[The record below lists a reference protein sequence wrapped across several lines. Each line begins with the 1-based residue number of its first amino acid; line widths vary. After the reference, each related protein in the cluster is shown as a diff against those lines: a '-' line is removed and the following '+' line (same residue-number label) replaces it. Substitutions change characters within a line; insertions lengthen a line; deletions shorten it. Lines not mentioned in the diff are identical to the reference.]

1 MPLYKYKA
9 MSQSGKIRNGT
20 LDAVNETDLEQ
31 RLSKMSLDLIRS
43 DITEEKRA
51 SIGQRKVEKSDLI
64 NFCFH
69 MEQLTRAGVP
79 MLDGLADLRDSLDHP
94 RFREIIANIIDEIE
108 GGKNLSEALS
118 AHPTIFD
125 NLFVNLIR
133 AGEASG
139 ELASIFESLADTIK
153 WQDELNKS
161 TRKLLASPIFVGS
174 AVIGVTIFLM
184 VYLVPQL
191 VGFITNMGQELPI
204 HTRALIATSNF
215 MVAYWYICIGIPIF
229 TYFGIVT
236 MVRVSPKAR
245 YLFDGYKLRVW
256 RVGPVLQKILLSRFA
271 NFFAM
276 MYAAGIP
283 ILRCLEIAEGIIDN
297 EVIRSALRQ
306 AREDIAEG
314 EPLSASFQN
323 TGLFPPLVVRML
335 KVGETTGGLD
345 KALLNVSYFYDRD
358 IRDSIDKV
366 QSMIQPV
373 MTGVLG
379 LLLGWVMMSVLGPVY
394 DTISNIQ
401 V

>member
-9 MSQSGKIRNGT
+9 MSKSGKVRSGT

-79 MLDGLADLRDSLDHP
+79 MLEGLADLRDSLDHP

-118 AHPTIFD
+118 GHPTIFD
-125 NLFVNLIR
+125 NLFINLIR

-139 ELASIFESLADTIK
+139 ELANIFESLADTIK

-161 TRKLLASPIFVGS
+161 TKKLLASPLFVGT

-204 HTRALIATSNF
+204 HTRALIATSDF
-215 MVAYWYICIGIPIF
+215 MVSYWYICIGAPILL
-229 TYFGIVT
+229 YFGIITFVK
-236 MVRVSPKAR
+236 VNPKAR
-245 YLFDGYKLRVW
+245 FAFDGYKLRIW
-256 RVGPVLQKILLSRFA
+256 RVGPVMQKILLSRFA

-297 EVIRSALRQ
+297 EVIRAALRQ
-306 AREDIAEG
+306 AREDIGEG
-314 EPLSASFQN
+314 EPLSRSFQN

-401 V
+401 I